1 MATQQWNW
9 SFTPTRATPAKDLPS
24 NTDWK
29 RVILTNFVT
38 RSTSSGFPAFLPAQ
52 PSVLRSLEVVV
63 KRASAREKRRLVTSL
78 HSGRGANLLHE
89 AYFEGNAKKLK

>member
-29 RVILTNFVT
+29 RVIPTTKVFTNYKVQNSKIRQVQEVRGGPRKSREVWEVGEDWSFTPT
-38 RSTSSGFPAFLPAQ
+38 RKGFAFQ
-52 PSVLRSLEVVV
+52 YRLEM
-63 KRASAREKRRLVTSL
+63 SM
-78 HSGRGANLLHE
+78 
-89 AYFEGNAKKLK
+89 

>member
-29 RVILTNFVT
+29 RVIPTSKVFTNYKVQNLKIRQVWVGPGRPG
-38 RSTSSGFPAFLPAQ
+38 RSGRTGPLHHRGLSQITFA
-52 PSVLRSLEVVV
+52 LRVGRWS
-63 KRASAREKRRLVTSL
+63 EKRVVYHIKS
-78 HSGRGANLLHE
+78 AN
-89 AYFEGNAKKLK
+89 